1 MEKISQSV
9 VKKDHEPKMSGRSV
23 YVGDY
28 ADDGILTGKFL
39 RSKLARAKLLGVEI
53 PELPEGYYYVDRN
66 DVPGDNNVNIVL
78 DDTPVYARDTVEYIG
93 EPIGMVLAAEALLSK
108 NPHPSEEEIREGL
121 SGNLCRCTGYNA
133 IINAVTNAAKEG
145 NGLW

>member
-1 MEKISQSV
+1 MDKISQSV

-28 ADDGILTGKFL
+28 AGDGILTGKFL
-39 RSKLARAKLLGVEI
+39 RSKLARAKLLSVEI
-53 PELPEGYYYVDRN
+53 PELPEGYYYVDQN

-93 EPIGMVLAAEALLSK
+93 EPIGMVVGTMATVGVVATRAAWRLSDDFATAMLPK
-108 NPHPSEEEIREGL
+108 RLITCSCASNI
-121 SGNLCRCTGYNA
+121 
-133 IINAVTNAAKEG
+133 V
-145 NGLW
+145 